1 MNYLCTNNNK
11 AKNNNNTP
19 QFKRKRIT
27 LMNKILLLSSIITLS
42 LAVAYAHA
50 SEEGDAGN
58 NVLFGTGAGAS
69 LDGTGINN
77 TFIGYSVGANTTTGD
92 NNVFSGSQ
100 AGYNNT
106 TGEGNVFSGYKA
118 GYENTTGSGN
128 IFSGIYAGFFNTT
141 GSGNVFSGHA
151 AGNSNTT
158 GLQNVFLGFA
168 TGQANTK
175 GYQNVFSGAWAG
187 SSNTTGNNNVFSGYN
202 AGFNNTTGTHNLFLG
217 YYAGSDETS
226 SSKLYIE
233 TDYGSRAAPLIYGD
247 FATDLVGING
257 VLGVGTQL
265 PTSTLHVTR
274 ADGSAQILV
283 EETNATV
290 AARTLFELK
299 NNGNTKFTVNN
310 TAAGVAW
317 AFANSGTDF
326 RLSRQGSG
334 AVEFILSNDGNL
346 TIQGNLTELSSR
358 EQKHNITAMSSQT
371 VLNKVL
377 ALPIK
382 EWSYKDSIDNIRHIG
397 PMAEDFYQA
406 FGLGES
412 ETGIATLDTS
422 GVALAAIQGLNEKL
436 TEQDEALAVKNSEI
450 SALQTAKEKQ
460 DSDILNLN
468 QQLAKQNQQLTE
480 LTQMVQRLAAK
491 DQWAFVN

>member
-1 MNYLCTNNNK
+1 
-11 AKNNNNTP
+11 
-19 QFKRKRIT
+19 
-27 LMNKILLLSSIITLS
+27 MNKILLLSSIITLS
-42 LAVAYAHA
+42 LAGACAHA
-50 SEEGDAGN
+50 GTENDGN
-58 NVLFGTGAGAS
+58 YNVLYGTGTGAS
-69 LDGTGINN
+69 LDGTGYYN
-77 TFIGYSVGANTTTGD
+77 TFIGHTAGGNTTSGGKNVFLGRDAGLNNTTGS
-92 NNVFSGSQ
+92 NNVFSGYQ

-106 TGEGNVFSGYKA
+106 TGSHNVFSGRQA
-118 GYENTTGSGN
+118 GY
-128 IFSGIYAGFFNTT
+128 
-141 GSGNVFSGHA
+141 
-151 AGNSNTT
+151 
-158 GLQNVFLGFA
+158 
-168 TGQANTK
+168 ANTGGCDSDCA
-175 GYQNVFSGAWAG
+175 GYK
-187 SSNTTGNNNVFSGYN
+187 T
-202 AGFNNTTGTHNLFLG
+202 GFNNTTGNFNVFSGYRTGLNNTTGSSNLFLG
-217 YYAGSDETS
+217 YTAGFDETS
-226 SSKLYIE
+226 SNKLYIE
-233 TDYGSRAAPLIYGD
+233 TSYASRTAPLIYGD
-247 FATDLVGING
+247 FATDIVGING

-290 AARTLFELK
+290 APRTLFELK
-299 NNGNTKFTVNN
+299 NNGNTKFTVTN
-310 TAAGVAW
+310 TAGEEDVAW

-334 AVEFILSNDGNL
+334 AVEFILSNAGNL

-436 TEQDEALAVKNSEI
+436 TVQDNALAEQDKALALQDKALAEQDKKMAVKNIEI

-460 DSDILNLN
+460 NTEILNLN

-491 DQWAFVN
+491 DQLAFVN